1 MSGSAKAAATAPRK
15 ERAPRAAKAKAAP
28 SAPVSGREAIMASA
42 LRLFGERGFEGVRT
56 AEILDAA
63 GQRNQTALQYHFG
76 SREGLYQAILH
87 QYLRPIDDRRMA
99 IVNPRGLARPRASL
113 DTCLRAMVDPL
124 IDEVGE
130 GDEGIAYLR
139 FLRQFTSRP
148 GFDILQVSRAL
159 NYPGM
164 NTLVAEMHRHL
175 ARLAPTRRGFAI
187 GLALQVTVA
196 MLATWKLENPD
207 QFDREG
213 FIAATTATCRAL
225 FRSLTTPPPP
235 GG

>member
-1 MSGSAKAAATAPRK
+1 MRDSADGTDKARGRRTGRKPKASAAEAP
-15 ERAPRAAKAKAAP
+15 AP
-28 SAPVSGREAIMASA
+28 SGREAIMASA

-76 SREGLYQAILH
+76 SREGLYHAILL
-87 QYLRPIDDRRMA
+87 QYLKPIDDRRLA
-99 IVNPRGLARPRASL
+99 IVNPRGLAEPNASL
-113 DTCLRAMVDPL
+113 NTCLRAMVDPL

-130 GDEGIAYLR
+130 GDEGLAYLR

-148 GFDILQVSRAL
+148 GFDILRVSRTL

-175 ARLAPTRRGFAI
+175 AALPAERHGLAI
-187 GLALQVTVA
+187 SLALQITVA
-196 MLATWKLENPD
+196 MLTTWKLENPD
-207 QFDREG
+207 LYDRES
-213 FIAATTATCRAL
+213 FIAATIATCRAL
-225 FRSLTTPPPP
+225 IRSLTATAPES
-235 GG
+235 G